1 MLIAISQLNLR
12 INLPK
17 KITLLGLIQQVPLE
31 ASMGLAA
38 GNSISCHSCN
48 GEQIELEIELIK
60 DNFYNIIFHY
70 NTIYLNIFFSL
81 TMDIE

>member
-38 GNSISCHSCN
+38 GNSIFCHSCN
-48 GEQIELEIELIK
+48 REQIELEIELIK

>member
-1 MLIAISQLNLR
+1 MGGG
-12 INLPK
+12 
-17 KITLLGLIQQVPLE
+17 GLIQQVPLE

-38 GNSISCHSCN
+38 GNSIFCHSCT

-81 TMDIE
+81 TMDIEYEDILTGQNLSSI